1 MYVLIQKTYDRVE
14 GNDVIVLGTYDDKDR
29 ANRSMINLGKT
40 VGIDDGIEY
49 DVLSVPF
56 NMDYEEDQ

>member
-14 GNDVIVLGTYDDKDR
+14 GNDVIVLGTFDDKDR
-29 ANRSMINLGKT
+29 ADRSMINLGKT